1 MPLDNK
7 KIFDAIKEMKEKFE
21 KRNFIQSIEL
31 VINLQD
37 IDMKKPE
44 GKIQELVELPHPA
57 GKVRKIC
64 VIASGEMALK
74 AKRAKADL
82 ILKRSDLEAMTGDKK
97 KQKELVNTLDF
108 FIAEASLMPLVGRTL
123 GSTLGPKGKMPTP
136 VPPTANIEDQIEK
149 HRKTVLVRLRGQPVL
164 QCSIG
169 NEKMSDE
176 KITENVQAVIRRLEG
191 KLKRGIKNI
200 RSVSL
205 KTTMGHPVRI
215 RA

>member
-7 KIFDAIKEMKEKFE
+7 SILNAIKEMKEKSE
-21 KRNFIQSIEL
+21 KRNFVQAVEL

-37 IDMKKPE
+37 LDPKKPE
-44 GKIQELVELPHPA
+44 SKIQELVELPHA
-57 GKVRKIC
+57 TGKGSKIC

-74 AKRAKADL
+74 AKKAKADL
-82 ILKRSDLEAMTGDKK
+82 IMERSDLEALTGDKK
-97 KQKELVNTLDF
+97 KQKELVGTFDF
-108 FIAEASLMPLVGRTL
+108 FIAEASLMSLVGRTL
-123 GSTLGPKGKMPTP
+123 GATLGPKGKMPTP
-136 VPPTANIEDQIEK
+136 VPPNANIEDQIEK
-149 HRKTVLVRLRGQPVL
+149 HRKTVLVRQRGQPVL

-176 KITENVQAVIRRLEG
+176 EITENAQAVIRRVEG

-200 RSVSL
+200 RSVNL
-205 KTTMGHPVRI
+205 KTTMGSPVKI

>member
-7 KIFDAIKEMKEKFE
+7 KILDAIKEMKEKLE

-44 GKIQELVELPHPA
+44 GKIQELVELPHPT
-57 GKVRKIC
+57 GKLRKIC

-74 AKRAKADL
+74 AKKAKADL

-97 KQKELVNTLDF
+97 KQKELVNTFDF

-136 VPPTANIEDQIEK
+136 VPPTANIQDQIEK

-169 NEKMSDE
+169 NEKMSDDE
-176 KITENVQAVIRRLEG
+176 ITENVQAVIRRLEG

-200 RSVSL
+200 RSVGL

-215 RA
+215 KA